1 MKTNSENTANNN
13 LKTIIIL
20 IILVLV
26 LIVLILGIS
35 FAAIFYSKTGEEV
48 NKVTTGTMTMSYSE
62 NTNGINLENA
72 YPMSDDIGMT
82 LNDENQYF
90 DFTVSAT
97 LGGNVIINYAINA
110 TKESDSTLPDSSIK
124 VYLTDMDN
132 NERPVLAPTKI
143 SDLSITNN
151 HVSSAPNGQYL
162 LASGNFSQTVSHN
175 YRLRM
180 WISDDYVVQDEI
192 MAYKLRV
199 NVYGAVAA

>member
-1 MKTNSENTANNN
+1 MC
-13 LKTIIIL
+13 IR
-20 IILVLV
+20 
-26 LIVLILGIS
+26 
-35 FAAIFYSKTGEEV
+35 
-48 NKVTTGTMTMSYSE
+48 
-62 NTNGINLENA
+62 
-72 YPMSDDIGMT
+72 D
-82 LNDENQYF
+82 
-90 DFTVSAT
+90 
-97 LGGNVIINYAINA
+97 
-110 TKESDSTLPDSSIK
+110 SDSTLPDSSIK

>member
-1 MKTNSENTANNN
+1 MKANSEKNTNFKYIVI
-13 LKTIIIL
+13 LIIL
-20 IILVLV
+20 IIV
-26 LIVLILGIS
+26 LIVLILGVS
-35 FAAIFYSKTGEEV
+35 FAAIFYSKTGEEI

-72 YPMSDDIGMT
+72 YPMSDDIGKT

-97 LGGNVIINYAINA
+97 LGGNVIINYAITA

-124 VYLTDMDN
+124 VYLTDKDN
-132 NERPVLAPTKI
+132 NEQQVLAPTKI
-143 SDLSITNN
+143 SDLTVTNN
-151 HVSSAPNGQYL
+151 HVSSAPDGQYL
-162 LASGNFSQTVSHN
+162 LASGNFSKTISHN

-180 WISDDYVVQDEI
+180 WISDDYVVPDEI
-192 MAYKLRV
+192 MTYKLRV